1 MRVEAQLP
9 IKATPAEIWEYITE
23 PSNTLH
29 FMSGITRWEVESEE
43 KRTGLGARYKTLMK
57 VGTAEAGGLVEIV
70 EWAEPSD
77 LAWSSITGIDQRGRW
92 RLRRIDEERT
102 MAKLR
107 LQWGSPGGLLGV
119 ITDRVA
125 AGTVRRHLQATLRSL
140 KRNIE
145 AERLRRA
152 NRAKRA
158 AAATG

>member
-1 MRVEAQLP
+1 MRVEAQLQ
-9 IKATPAEIWEYITE
+9 IKATPVEIWEYITE
-23 PSNTLH
+23 PSNVLH
-29 FMSGITRWEVESEE
+29 FMSGITRWEVASEQ
-43 KRTGLGARYKTLMK
+43 RTGLGARYKTLLK
-57 VGTAEAGGLVEIV
+57 VGSAEIGGLIELVEFD
-70 EWAEPSD
+70 EARD
-77 LAWSSITGIDQRGRW
+77 LAWSSVTGIEQRGRW
-92 RLRRIDEERT
+92 RLRAMDEERT
-102 MAKLR
+102 WVKLR
-107 LQWGSPGGLLGV
+107 LQWQSGGGILGV